1 MRNWRLFFICVFLI
15 GAHGSYSQTSTTAD
29 SVAVDK
35 ACKDYA
41 EGFYY
46 GDTNRIRQAMHPE
59 LCKRILA
66 KQRNYKIYN
75 STVDDLINAAKGRK
89 PTDPDP
95 SHPFAIKVDIYDMAY
110 GIATAKITTNKMS
123 FIDYA
128 QLAKV
133 NDDWK
138 IVNVLWAFTR

>member
-1 MRNWRLFFICVFLI
+1 MRLFFICLFLI
-15 GAHGSYSQTSTTAD
+15 GGHFSYSQTNATAD

-35 ACKDYA
+35 ACKDYV
-41 EGFYY
+41 EGFYT

-66 KQRNYKIYN
+66 KQRNYAIYT
-75 STVDDLINAAKGRK
+75 STVADLINASKGK
-89 PTDPDP
+89 KQADPDP
-95 SHPFAIKVDIYDMAY
+95 SQPFAIKVEIYDIAY
-110 GIATAKITTNKMS
+110 GIAAARIATNKMS

-133 NDDWK
+133 NGEWK
-138 IVNVLWAFTR
+138 VVNVLWAFTR